1 LDEQVRLAGGDL
13 VGVPGLGVQGA
24 GDEQD
29 PGEGVEHL
37 LDGVE
42 QRRERRDFVRFR
54 VHGDLGG
61 DESVVVSRADSR
73 CT

>member
-1 LDEQVRLAGGDL
+1 
-13 VGVPGLGVQGA
+13 VPGLGVQGA

-29 PGEGVEHL
+29 PGEGAEHL

-42 QRRERRDFVRFR
+42 QRRERPDFVRFR
-54 VHGDLGG
+54 GPGDLAMTR
-61 DESVVVSRADSR
+61 SVVVSRADSR